1 MRDKTAASRTKE
13 AKERS
18 IQLGFIG
25 AGNMAEAIARGI
37 LRAGVLEPGDMLA
50 ADPQEARRRWFEKEL
65 KIPTCAENEE
75 VAARAP
81 VIVLAVKPQR
91 IDKALAPAGSRLGPN
106 KLVISVCAGISTAHI
121 ERLVAEG
128 TRVVRSMPNTPMLVG
143 CGIVAISSGRHA
155 TDEDLATAERLL
167 GAAAEVIRIPEAGM
181 DAVTAVSGSGPAY
194 FLYLVELL
202 TAAGV
207 ELDLPE
213 RTARRLARM
222 TFEGTAK
229 LLAESG
235 EEPEDLRKKVT
246 SPGGT
251 TEAAI
256 RTFDALGF
264 KKMVAEA
271 VKAARDRGRELG
283 R

>member
-1 MRDKTAASRTKE
+1 MSD
-13 AKERS
+13 

-37 LRAGVLEPGDMLA
+37 LRAAVLAPEEMIA
-50 ADPQEARRRWFEKEL
+50 TDPDAERRRLFIDALGIEAVE
-65 KIPTCAENEE
+65 ENEQVVE
-75 VAARAP
+75 RAP
-81 VIVLAVKPQR
+81 CVLVAVKPQVF
-91 IDKALAPAGSRLGPN
+91 DKAVAPVGSRFGPDS
-106 KLVISVCAGISTAHI
+106 LLISICAGVSTRHI
-121 ERLVAEG
+121 EELVAGG
-128 TRVVRSMPNTPMLVG
+128 TRVVRAMPNAPMVVG
-143 CGIVAISSGRHA
+143 RGIVALSAGASA
-155 TDEDLATAERLL
+155 TEEDLAAAERLL
-167 GAAAEVIRIPEAGM
+167 GAAAEVIRVPEDLM

-194 FLYLVELL
+194 FFYLAELL
-202 TAAGV
+202 AAAGA
-207 ELDLPE
+207 EAGLPKDQ
-213 RTARRLARM
+213 AKYLARV
-222 TFEGTAK
+222 TFEGAAR

-235 EEPEDLRKKVT
+235 EEPETLRRKVT

-271 VKAARDRGRELG
+271 VRAARDRGRELG